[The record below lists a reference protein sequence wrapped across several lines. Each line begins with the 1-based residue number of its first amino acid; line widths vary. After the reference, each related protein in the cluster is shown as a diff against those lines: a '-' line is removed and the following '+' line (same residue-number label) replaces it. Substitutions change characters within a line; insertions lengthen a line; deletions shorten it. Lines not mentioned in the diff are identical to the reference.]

1 MSTVYLNTVGFKSG
15 MPEYHLASRQIVK
28 RSQQVYQASKRA
40 KNYGVV
46 NTLTSKQWLIV
57 LIKSKGECFY
67 CQKDVSAENLG
78 IDHFIPMSKGGA
90 NSVENIVASCF
101 ICNCKKH
108 TKLLDSHILI

>member
-1 MSTVYLNTVGFKSG
+1 MSTVYLNTVSFKSG

-28 RSQQVYQASKRA
+28 RSQQIYQASKRD

-67 CQKDVSAENLG
+67 CQKDVGAENLG
-78 IDHFIPMSKGGA
+78 IEIHTEMNADLLSYISKQVKSFFIKT
-90 NSVENIVASCF
+90 
-101 ICNCKKH
+101 
-108 TKLLDSHILI
+108 TKLNCNL